1 MITLEIKNKPK
12 DLKYLTSGGQIP
24 LVCNGCSTEIGYLV
38 VDNGCIDKICI
49 VDGLTDI
56 LELVLSKA
64 NYKMYFE
71 KIQESGN
78 LPVFSISL
86 LRTLSKEDT
95 ARCYRISKIEIV

>member
-24 LVCNGCSTEIGYLV
+24 LVCNGCSTEIGYLT

-49 VDGLTDI
+49 AEGLTDI

-64 NYKMYFE
+64 DYKMYFE
-71 KIQESGN
+71 KIQVSGN
-78 LPVFSISL
+78 L
-86 LRTLSKEDT
+86 LRTLSKEDA

>member
-12 DLKYLTSGGQIP
+12 NIKYLTGGAQIP
-24 LVCNGCSTEIGYLV
+24 LVCNGSSTEIGYLT
-38 VDNGCIDKICI
+38 VDNGCLDKICI
-49 VDGLTDI
+49 TDGLTDV

-78 LPVFSISL
+78 LPVFTMSS
-86 LRTLSKEDT
+86 LRTLSEEDT